1 MIRTRLP
8 NRLDLHSVAAQGVC
22 GEDLEEGR
30 GKRDEGSE
38 KRKGGKRDKKRG
50 KSERIPRSI
59 ETVFLK
65 RAKNYDI
72 CSYSHILS
80 ETQSLEFSHAS
91 LPFNNRGK

>member
-50 KSERIPRSI
+50 GRVRE
-59 ETVFLK
+59 FQGQLK
-65 RAKNYDI
+65 L
-72 CSYSHILS
+72 CS
-80 ETQSLEFSHAS
+80 
-91 LPFNNRGK
+91 